1 MNWRSIKRQARQQVH
16 AAMRLPCWRVS
27 VGGSV
32 TPAYAR
38 LHVARTNVTNDYA
51 GELESLGYAER
62 ANVSPRLV
70 VMRDEVVAPAEGDV
84 FLFAA
89 DEAYG
94 VEAVR
99 PFDDITVTLDCYRS
113 TAAQITRSLAALD
126 PAERAK
132 IVFPVTEAP

>member
-16 AAMRLPCWRVS
+16 ATMRLPCWRVS
-27 VGGSV
+27 FDGSV
-32 TPAYAR
+32 TPVYAR

-62 ANVSPRLV
+62 ANISPRLIF
-70 VMRDEVVAPAEGDV
+70 MREDVPGLRNDEIY
-84 FLFAA
+84 LFAD

-99 PFDDITVTLDCYRS
+99 PFDDITVTADCFRCTS
-113 TAAQITRSLAALD
+113 VQIQQNLAALD
-126 PAERAK
+126 PVERGK
-132 IVFPVTEAP
+132 IVFPIPEAP